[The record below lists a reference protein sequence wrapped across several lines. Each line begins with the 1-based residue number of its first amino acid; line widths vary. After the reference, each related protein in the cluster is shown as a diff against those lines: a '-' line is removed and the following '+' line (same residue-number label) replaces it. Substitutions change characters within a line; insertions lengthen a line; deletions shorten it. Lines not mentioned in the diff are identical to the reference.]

1 MDGILQVFL
10 GELLTGVSVIYCEGE
25 QMQKFL
31 ITVLILSIFVSAC
44 SAQIPG
50 KVTLHPGE
58 SASDANG
65 SIKITFIEVL
75 EDSRCPADVM
85 CIWAGQ
91 VNVLI
96 EVAYGTEIQQ
106 YTLTGHTLLE
116 GDVNSITVGEHT
128 ITLVQVDPYPLASQ
142 PTEPADYQVTLT
154 IES

>member
-1 MDGILQVFL
+1 MRK
-10 GELLTGVSVIYCEGE
+10 LLFAT
-25 QMQKFL
+25 L
-31 ITVLILSIFVSAC
+31 IPLILVSAC
-44 SAQIPG
+44 AAQVPG
-50 KVTLHPGE
+50 KIILQPGE
-58 SASDANG
+58 SATSADNA
-65 SIKITFIEVL
+65 ITVTFIEIL

-91 VNVLI
+91 VKVLI

-116 GDVNSITVGEHT
+116 GDVNSITVGEYT

-142 PTEPADYQVTLT
+142 PTDAAAYQATLN